1 MTSALAKAKA
11 KGPIVAVS
19 DWVAE
24 LPNQIREYIPN
35 QYLVLG
41 TDGFGRSD
49 TRDAL
54 RRHFEIDAASIVITV
69 LSGLL
74 EEGKVEASVV
84 TDAIDFYDYDVAKQ
98 DPMTA

>member
-1 MTSALAKAKA
+1 MLDA
-11 KGPIVAVS
+11 KG
-19 DWVAE
+19 
-24 LPNQIREYIPN
+24 
-35 QYLVLG
+35 LG

-74 EEGKVEASVV
+74 EEGKIEASVV
-84 TDAIDFYDYDVAKQ
+84 TDAIDFYDYDVAKP